1 MAMDRKKACEEI
13 LALFIKLSNK
23 YQALEKIPVDYG
35 TGKTLYH
42 SERHMLDTI
51 GENPAMNVSEFA
63 RNIGVTKGAVSQ
75 VVKKLEEKQVVRR
88 YKQAENDKEVFIELT
103 NLGKDIYKKHKE
115 TNEESI
121 IPLHDELLKYSD
133 DKVYFLIEM
142 FKWIDSYLDSVR
154 KQMLSHS
161 KGEH

>member
-1 MAMDRKKACEEI
+1 
-13 LALFIKLSNK
+13 
-23 YQALEKIPVDYG
+23 
-35 TGKTLYH
+35 
-42 SERHMLDTI
+42 MLDAI
-51 GENPAMNVSEFA
+51 GDNPTMNISEFA

-103 NLGKDIYKKHKE
+103 NLGKDIYKKHKK

-142 FKWIDSYLDSVR
+142 FKWIDSYLDSAR

>member
-1 MAMDRKKACEEI
+1 MDRKKACEEI
-13 LALFIKLSNK
+13 LALFVKLSNK

-35 TGKTLYH
+35 AGKTLYH
-42 SERHMLDTI
+42 SERHMLDAI
-51 GENPAMNVSEFA
+51 GDNPAMNVSEFA
-63 RNIGVTKGAVSQ
+63 RTIGVTKGAVSQ

-161 KGEH
+161 KGKD

>member
-1 MAMDRKKACEEI
+1 MDRKKACEEI
-13 LALFIKLSNK
+13 IALFIKLSNK

-35 TGKTLYH
+35 DGKTLYH
-42 SERHMLDTI
+42 SERHMLDAI
-51 GENPAMNVSEFA
+51 GDNPAMNVSEFA

-103 NLGKDIYKKHKE
+103 NLGKEIYNKHQE
-115 TNEESI
+115 TNEESL

-142 FKWIDSYLDSVR
+142 FKWFDSYLDSAR
-154 KQMLSHS
+154 KQMLAHS
-161 KGEH
+161 QGKH